1 MSSLEKENVVMAY
14 LEDKNSVL
22 FPIDGSDIIEEDK
35 IKDED
40 YFVHNEDEAK
50 AVCAEIEK
58 LEYVEKVEFISAEQ
72 ALNDYKENFVDGDA
86 KYLMYLDGDEN
97 PLSMCA
103 RVTLTSLENHI
114 EARKAIEKVQGVDT
128 VVSADDVAEKI
139 VSIKRAIEI
148 AGFWIIAILMI
159 IALVIVCNTI
169 RVTMYNRKLEISI
182 MKAVG
187 ATDWFI
193 RWPFLIEGVIIGV
206 VSALISI
213 VFTYGIY
220 SFAGEK
226 IKDALEATSLVPFR
240 QELSTLLL
248 VFLALGV
255 FAGVVG
261 SLIIL
266 NKYLKKEGSE
276 FRAL

>member
-1 MSSLEKENVVMAY
+1 
-14 LEDKNSVL
+14 
-22 FPIDGSDIIEEDK
+22 
-35 IKDED
+35 
-40 YFVHNEDEAK
+40 
-50 AVCAEIEK
+50 
-58 LEYVEKVEFISAEQ
+58 
-72 ALNDYKENFVDGDA
+72 
-86 KYLMYLDGDEN
+86 
-97 PLSMCA
+97 
-103 RVTLTSLENHI
+103 
-114 EARKAIEKVQGVDT
+114 
-128 VVSADDVAEKI
+128 
-139 VSIKRAIEI
+139 
-148 AGFWIIAILMI
+148 
-159 IALVIVCNTI
+159 
-169 RVTMYNRKLEISI
+169 

-193 RWPFLIEGVIIGV
+193 RWPFLIEGVIIGII
-206 VSALISI
+206 SALISV

-240 QELSTLLL
+240 QEFLTILL